1 MKVQSGKMING
12 FLILA
17 MATLVVFPSSAA
29 EKWKSI
35 RIATEAAYPPFA
47 YKTADGKLAGFDIDF
62 IHAVCKQMQADCK
75 IVEQNWDGLL
85 PGLQGKKYDA
95 VIASMSITEKRKKM
109 VDFTNRY
116 YRDPARFIAR
126 KGSTLQDTPEGLAG
140 KTIGALI
147 GTTHQ
152 EYIEINFPAAELKL
166 YPTQEEVYL
175 DMLSGRLD
183 AAVANGIA
191 TEFGFLQSAEGKDY
205 AFFGRLHYDPVIHGE
220 GTGIAVRKQDKEL
233 TATFNVAI
241 DKMRANGSYQA
252 VNRKYFSFDIY
263 GD

>member
-1 MKVQSGKMING
+1 MNMQTGKMING
-12 FLILA
+12 LLIVA
-17 MATLVVFPSSAA
+17 MASMMAFPASAA
-29 EKWKSI
+29 DKWHSI

-47 YKTADGKLAGFDIDF
+47 FKTANGDLAGFDIDF
-62 IHAVCKQMQADCK
+62 IYAICKQMQANCE

-85 PGLQGKKYDA
+85 PGLQGRKYDA
-95 VIASMSITEKRKKM
+95 VIASMSITDKRKKV

-126 KGSTLQDTPEGLAG
+126 KGSDLQDTAEGLAG

-152 EYIEINFPAAELKL
+152 EYLEQNFPDAELKL
-166 YPTQEEVYL
+166 YPSQEEVYL
-175 DMLSGRLD
+175 DLMLGRLD

-191 TEFGFLQSAEGKDY
+191 TEFGFLQSDEGKGY
-205 AFFGRLHYDPVIHGE
+205 AFFGHSHYDPAIHGE

-233 TATFNVAI
+233 TAMFNVAI
-241 DKMRANGSYQA
+241 DEMRANGSYQA
-252 VNRKYFSFDIY
+252 VNSKYFSFDIY

>member
-1 MKVQSGKMING
+1 MNVQSVK
-12 FLILA
+12 LITGALVLA
-17 MATLVVFPSSAA
+17 ISSMTTFSVTAA
-29 EKWKSI
+29 ENWKSI

-47 YKTADGKLAGFDIDF
+47 FKTADGELAGFDIDF
-62 IHAVCKQMQADCK
+62 IHAVCKQMQAECR

-95 VIASMSITEKRKKM
+95 VIASMSITDKRKKI

-116 YRDPARFIAR
+116 YRDPARFIAK
-126 KGSTLQDTPEGLAG
+126 KGTNLQDTAAGLSG

-152 EYIEINFPAAELKL
+152 EYIEKNFPDAELKL
-166 YPTQEEVYL
+166 YPTQEDVYL
-175 DMLSGRLD
+175 DLLAGRLD

-191 TEFGFLQSAEGKDY
+191 TEFGFLKSAEGKDY
-205 AFFGRLHYDPVIHGE
+205 AFFGRSHYDPAIHGE

-233 TATFNVAI
+233 TAMFNVAI
-241 DKMRANGSYQA
+241 DEMRANGSYQA
-252 VNRKYFSFDIY
+252 VNSKYFSFDIY
-263 GD
+263 GE

>member
-1 MKVQSGKMING
+1 MTVSIRNTAGG
-12 FLILA
+12 LILLA
-17 MATLVVFPSSAA
+17 LIAGAPGALAA
-29 EKWKSI
+29 EQWKSI

-47 YKTADGKLAGFDIDF
+47 YKTSDGELAGFDIDF
-62 IHAVCKQMQADCK
+62 IHAICKQMQADCD

-85 PGLQGKKYDA
+85 PGLQGRKYDA
-95 VIASMSITEKRKKM
+95 VIASMSITEQRRKI

-126 KGSTLQDTPEGLAG
+126 KGAGLVDSAAGLAG
-140 KTIGALI
+140 KSVGVLT

-152 EYIEINFPAAELKL
+152 EYIERNFPDTELRL
-166 YPTQEEVYL
+166 YPTQEDVYL
-175 DMLSGRLD
+175 DLLAGRLD

-191 TEFGFLQSAEGKDY
+191 TEFGFLKSAEGQDFE
-205 AFFGRLHYDPVIHGE
+205 FFGRSHYDPAIHGE
-220 GTGIAVRKQDKEL
+220 GTGIAVSKQDKEL
-233 TATFNVAI
+233 TAMFNHAI
-241 DKMRANGSYQA
+241 DEMRANGSYQA

>member
-1 MKVQSGKMING
+1 MKIQSGKMIIG
-12 FLILA
+12 SLVLA
-17 MATLVVFPSSAA
+17 ITSMAAFPSFAT
-29 EKWKSI
+29 EKWQSI

-47 YKTADGKLAGFDIDF
+47 YKTSDGELAGFDIDF
-62 IHAVCKQMQADCK
+62 IHAICKQMQAECE

-85 PGLQGKKYDA
+85 PGLQGRKYDA
-95 VIASMSITEKRKKM
+95 VIASMSITEKRRKV

-126 KGSTLQDTPEGLAG
+126 KGSGLQDTATGLSG

-152 EYIEINFPAAELKL
+152 EYIEKNFPESELKL
-166 YPTQEEVYL
+166 YPTQEDVYMDL
-175 DMLSGRLD
+175 LAGRLD

-191 TEFGFLQSAEGKDY
+191 TEFGFLKSAEGKDY
-205 AFFGRLHYDPVIHGE
+205 EFFGRSHYDPAIHGE

-233 TATFNVAI
+233 TAMFNVAI
-241 DKMRANGSYQA
+241 DEMRANGSYQA
-252 VNRKYFSFDIY
+252 VNSKYFSFDIY
-263 GD
+263 GE